1 MKAFKWIL
9 FATMAAA
16 IVLPGAALTAGPEK
30 IRPSGFLNN
39 YDEFIPDAT
48 RPGVFKYE
56 AQGFDPKNYN
66 KFIFQ
71 GLEIWLDENSEYKG
85 INADKLKALSDRL
98 LEAIT
103 DEFDPDYPLVRKPGP
118 GVGLVRM
125 ALTHV
130 YLQKGKWKWYN
141 YTPVGAAAKGVQ
153 TGAGKHIRLSSAQ
166 FEVEMLDSQTGQR
179 MGALVAVHAGEKL
192 RQKTRKGKKNPET
205 TWKDIEDTLEVFAK
219 RFRQRLDERRGK

>member
-16 IVLPGAALTAGPEK
+16 IVLPGAGFTAGSGK
-30 IRPSGFLNN
+30 IRPSGFLKN
-39 YDEFIPDAT
+39 YDELIPDAT
-48 RPGVFKYE
+48 RPGVYKYE
-56 AQGFDPKNYN
+56 AQGFDPRNYN
-66 KFIFQ
+66 KFMYQ

-85 INADKLKALSDRL
+85 INADNLKALSDRM

-103 DEFDPDYPLVRKPGP
+103 NELDPEYPLVRKPGP

-130 YLQKGKWKWYN
+130 YLKKGKWKWYN

-153 TGAGKHIRLSSAQ
+153 TGAGKHIRLRSAQ

-179 MGALVAVHAGEKL
+179 MAAIVAVQAGEKL
-192 RQKTRKGKKNPET
+192 REKTRKGKKNPET

>member
-16 IVLPGAALTAGPEK
+16 IVLPGAGFTAGPGK
-30 IRPSGFLNN
+30 IRPSGFLKN
-39 YDEFIPDAT
+39 YDELIPDAI
-48 RPGVFKYE
+48 RPGVYKYE
-56 AQGFDPKNYN
+56 AQGFDPRNYN
-66 KFIFQ
+66 KFMYQ

-85 INADKLKALSDRL
+85 INADNLKALSDRL

-103 DEFDPDYPLVRKPGP
+103 DELDPEYPLVRKPGP

-130 YLQKGKWKWYN
+130 YLKKGKWKWYN

-153 TGAGKHIRLSSAQ
+153 TGAGKHIRLRSAQ

-179 MGALVAVHAGEKL
+179 MAAIVAVQAGEKL
-192 RQKTRKGKKNPET
+192 REKTRKGKKNPET

-219 RFRQRLDERRGK
+219 RWRQRLDERRGK